1 MGIFSSMKDKI
12 TRYIEVQVDIVKLDL
27 IGRTAGVVSYVL
39 FALIG
44 MLILLCIALFVGLG
58 LTSAFIQMGMSSL
71 AAYFLTTGIYILLL
85 VLVVVLRRPITGFF
99 ADSLV
104 EVITAAAENE
114 EDKQKEKEETNKK
127 A

>member
-1 MGIFSSMKDKI
+1 MGIFSGIKDRI
-12 TRYIEVQVDIVKLDL
+12 TRYIEVQVDLVKIDL

-44 MLILLCIALFVGLG
+44 LLIFFCIVLFIGFG
-58 LTSAFIQMGMSSL
+58 LTSAFIQMGVSPL
-71 AAYFLTTGIYILLL
+71 AAYFITTGIYILLL
-85 VLVVVLRRPITGFF
+85 ALVVVLRRPITRFF

-104 EVITAAAENE
+104 EVITSSADDEGDEAE
-114 EDKQKEKEETNKK
+114 QNKK